1 MMNLFSLPT
10 PDIDVLRP
18 LEWIA
23 PPKPVSREVL
33 HVSADSDAGDGAGSP
48 PPLLFVHGA
57 SMGAW
62 AWREYWMPEAA
73 SRGYD
78 TYAVS
83 LRGHGRSDGHRRRN
97 RWMMRDYVHDVLQ
110 TIVELPAP
118 PVLIGHSMGSVVVE
132 RVAAR
137 YPAAAAVLMAPA
149 GDRNGL
155 RAAARIALRH
165 PTDVLKSLVGQ
176 SIPPRHE
183 YLFSRHTDR
192 HQTRSKRAQTRAP
205 TALNQ
210 YELLAPKR
218 RPAVQCPLIVV
229 GMECDALVS
238 AGTVESFARRRNTEA
253 IIIPRAGHTPH
264 LEPQFWRPALDIVL
278 AAVESTLDQ
287 VVNCSR

>member
-1 MMNLFSLPT
+1 MSLFSLPT

-33 HVSADSDAGDGAGSP
+33 HVSADPDVGDGSGQR

-83 LRGHGRSDGHRRRN
+83 LRGHGRSEGHRRRH

-118 PVLIGHSMGSVVVE
+118 PVLIGHSMGSVIVEHVV
-132 RVAAR
+132 AR
-137 YPAAAAVLMAPA
+137 YPAPAAVLMAPA

-155 RAAARIALRH
+155 RAAARIALHH
-165 PTDVLKSLVGQ
+165 PTDILASLVGQ
-176 SIPPRHE
+176 SVPPRHE
-183 YLFSRHTDR
+183 YLFSPHTDR

-210 YELLAPKR
+210 YELLAPSR
-218 RPAVQCPLIVV
+218 RPTVQCPLIVV
-229 GMECDALVS
+229 GMECDALLS
-238 AGTVESFARRRNTEA
+238 PGAVESFARRRNTEA
-253 IIIPRAGHTPH
+253 IIVPRAGHTPH
-264 LEPQFWRPALDIVL
+264 LEPEFWRPTLDIVL
-278 AAVESTLDQ
+278 NAVESTLDQ
-287 VVNCSR
+287 LDNTAQ